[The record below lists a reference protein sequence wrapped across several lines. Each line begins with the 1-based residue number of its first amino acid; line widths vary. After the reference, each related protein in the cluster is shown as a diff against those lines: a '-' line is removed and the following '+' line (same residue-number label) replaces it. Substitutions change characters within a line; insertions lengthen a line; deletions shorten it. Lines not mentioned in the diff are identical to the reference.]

1 MPVGYGLIS
10 LPWWWQAQSGPFHHF
25 MAHWPRRAH
34 CPACAGN
41 AKVTN
46 RTKIID
52 AVLILNILNLLRKVW
67 IIGM

>member
-25 MAHWPRRAH
+25 MAHWPRGAH

-46 RTKIID
+46 RIKIID
-52 AVLILNILNLLRKVW
+52 AVLKRILETDDDETERRA
-67 IIGM
+67 G